1 MNSSWIFLR
10 SITTVYA
17 IVTYIYIY
25 TVRIYD
31 IHVYIYIDTHVCIYI
46 YLYICT
52 HYIHYIHIPYHIC
65 MFWYVIYNVVMI
77 WLLPICRD
85 TQGAKSRWKF
95 QYSFFLGWSSCELQS
110 NAVIPGS
117 SKKTAIH
124 RKPQSYPAYP
134 RNPQLQCCDRKCR
147 TSSTEMAVFFEGR
160 QTHNSE
166 DNIELG
172 DGGAW
177 PLRCGTSWDGCFFWR
192 ARWGFF
198 WFRVHFNCCWYACG
212 CRSAHIHTH
221 RCDNIS
227 VWNLRIVKACAS
239 VICDSPIKVDAKG

>member
-1 MNSSWIFLR
+1 MAGVQDRAVTLSKWRACHAERQPVHPTTLR
-10 SITTVYA
+10 NQVKKVS
-17 IVTYIYIY
+17 
-25 TVRIYD
+25 RLSL
-31 IHVYIYIDTHVCIYI
+31 HVFHLAQPILAHMRPRKQTDTP
-46 YLYICT
+46 T
-52 HYIHYIHIPYHIC
+52 HKHLPKLIP
-65 MFWYVIYNVVMI
+65 M
-77 WLLPICRD
+77 
-85 TQGAKSRWKF
+85 
-95 QYSFFLGWSSCELQS
+95 FFLTQCRHHSRVCLQPWVHPIVS
-110 NAVIPGS
+110 FLSPGS

-192 ARWGFF
+192 TRWGFF
-198 WFRVHFNCCWYACG
+198 WFQVHFNCCWYACG